1 MMMMMIIMII
11 ITTTI
16 NILLLVVVVVCAV
29 RVQVEDIES
38 KLDLLIDM
46 YKEDR
51 KILLQHLQ
59 DQQQGEQGP
68 AMGAPPQVPLKPRPI
83 LVDKQFTSEPATPTG
98 PGLNPNRPMHRN
110 LSDLSQRIKKRVTY
124 RCLSLHDPPRRTP
137 SRPPSEHETEGENQ
151 HHHQQHHHH
160 HHHHHQHGHS
170 PPPSDAHSVSEAA
183 EAASQGNPDHPNPPP
198 ADPDSLRLASPLSA
212 PPLLGVKTFGGV
224 YDTSYGRGVA
234 AEATDPEY
242 SPPESSVEAA
252 LAGDRASCS
261 TTSSSESSS
270 LLLGSY
276 DVFAQS
282 SSLPVT
288 SPSCLA
294 GSVLSTLNE
303 QKSMESDCSL
313 PFMDGSTSS
322 SSDNSLGCKK
332 PDSCNGSPAMST
344 PTALAAEDE
353 SDSGGGGVGGG
364 GGGSSSGSRTDLTAV
379 PALESLTDFHVGC
392 DVSKLNTT
400 C

>member
-1 MMMMMIIMII
+1 M
-11 ITTTI
+11 
-16 NILLLVVVVVCAV
+16 
-29 RVQVEDIES
+29 
-38 KLDLLIDM
+38 
-46 YKEDR
+46 
-51 KILLQHLQ
+51 
-59 DQQQGEQGP
+59 
-68 AMGAPPQVPLKPRPI
+68 
-83 LVDKQFTSEPATPTG
+83 
-98 PGLNPNRPMHRN
+98 
-110 LSDLSQRIKKRVTY
+110 
-124 RCLSLHDPPRRTP
+124 
-137 SRPPSEHETEGENQ
+137 
-151 HHHQQHHHH
+151 
-160 HHHHHQHGHS
+160 
-170 PPPSDAHSVSEAA
+170 
-183 EAASQGNPDHPNPPP
+183 ASQGNPDHPNPPP
-198 ADPDSLRLASPLSA
+198 ADPDSLRPASPLSA

-224 YDTSYGRGVA
+224 YDASYGRGVA

-242 SPPESSVEAA
+242 SPPESSAEAA

-353 SDSGGGGVGGG
+353 SDSGGGGVEGGG
-364 GGGSSSGSRTDLTAV
+364 GGGNSSGSRTDLTAV